1 MLRTVNF
8 LSAAIVASLS
18 IGASA
23 QISAAEVSTRL
34 DPDGT
39 FHAQELAIPPSKLTS
54 PEFNR
59 FYVEQLQRLGHDF
72 PALPPSTASKS
83 QWDEFDRAQN
93 KVNVE
98 LLAKAKELYAVS
110 VEETNMAGVRVATVT
125 PRGGVPAKNKHRVLI
140 NLRGSGF
147 VANRGL
153 YFGQMESV
161 PVAAIGGFK
170 VITLDYRQAPYDY
183 FPAATQDVEAVYR
196 FLLKTYKP
204 EAIGIYGCSAGGLL
218 AAQSVAWF
226 ADKKLPRPGAVG
238 VLCMS
243 LSAPPDAKTQFYGG
257 GDAEIFT
264 AATSVPMKKIVE
276 SFKAVKPYMGKA
288 DRNDPLAWPGSSDRV
303 LAAFPPT
310 LFLVGTREGFMSTA
324 VVDHARMTKLGVEAS
339 LYVMEGAPHAAHIM
353 AVGTPEAHD
362 ANGAIARFFDKHLA
376 K

>member
-1 MLRTVNF
+1 M
-8 LSAAIVASLS
+8 
-18 IGASA
+18 GASTQVA
-23 QISAAEVSTRL
+23 AAEVSARL
-34 DPDGT
+34 DSDGT
-39 FHAQELAIPPSKLTS
+39 FHVQELAIPPSKLVS

-59 FYVEQLQRLGHDF
+59 FYVEQLKRVESDF
-72 PALPPSTASKS
+72 PVLPPAGAGKS
-83 QWDEFDRAQN
+83 QWDEFDRQQN

-98 LLAKAKELYAVS
+98 LLAKAKERYAVS
-110 VEETNMAGVRVATVT
+110 VEETDLAGVRVAIVT

-170 VITLDYRQAPYDY
+170 VITLDYRQAPYHY

-243 LSAPPDAKTQFYGG
+243 LSAPPEAGTQFYGG
-257 GDAEIFT
+257 GDAQIFS
-264 AATSVPMKKIVE
+264 AATSVPMTKVVD
-276 SFKAVKPYMGKA
+276 SLKATEPYMGKA
-288 DRNDPLAWPGSSDRV
+288 DRNDPLAWPGASDSV

-310 LFLVGTREGFMSTA
+310 LFLVGTREPFMSPA
-324 VVDHARMTKLGVEAS
+324 SVDHARMIKLGVDAS
-339 LYVMEGAPHAAHIM
+339 LYVMEGAPHAAHVTG
-353 AVGTPEAHD
+353 VGTPEAHD